1 MRYNNL
7 GHSNI
12 KVSELCLGSMTW
24 GTQNTPQDAY
34 EQIDMAL
41 DYGVNFIDTAEMY
54 PTTPLGKDT
63 QGDTERIIGD
73 WIAQS
78 GRRGDVIIATKVS
91 GKGYKNVRDGA
102 PISPASITSAIE
114 NSLRSLRTDYIDLY
128 QLHWPNRGSYMFRQ
142 NWTYDASGQDSD
154 EVLDHMIGVL
164 QHLEKCR
171 HAGKIRHV
179 GLSNE
184 SAWGTM
190 RWLSIAAAQG
200 LPRMVSVQNEYSL
213 LCRHFDLDMAE
224 VAHHEKVGL
233 LAFSPLA
240 AGLLSG
246 KYQGDITPDGSRR
259 SHVANLGGRI
269 CDTMWPALDAY
280 MNIAAKHELNPA
292 QMALAWAMDRPF
304 MTSAIFGATNLDQL
318 DVALGAADVTLGAA
332 VMEDIAIA
340 YRQFPMP
347 F

>member
-1 MRYNNL
+1 
-7 GHSNI
+7 
-12 KVSELCLGSMTW
+12 
-24 GTQNTPQDAY
+24 
-34 EQIDMAL
+34 
-41 DYGVNFIDTAEMY
+41 
-54 PTTPLGKDT
+54 
-63 QGDTERIIGD
+63 
-73 WIAQS
+73 
-78 GRRGDVIIATKVS
+78 
-91 GKGYKNVRDGA
+91 
-102 PISPASITSAIE
+102 
-114 NSLRSLRTDYIDLY
+114 
-128 QLHWPNRGSYMFRQ
+128 MFRQ

-154 EVLDHMIGVL
+154 EVLDHMIEVL

-171 HAGKIRHV
+171 DAGKIRHV

-240 AGLLSG
+240 AGLLTG

-292 QMALAWAMDRPF
+292 QMALAWAMNRPF

-318 DVALGAADVTLGAA
+318 DIALGAADITLGTA

-340 YRQFPMP
+340 YRKFPMP